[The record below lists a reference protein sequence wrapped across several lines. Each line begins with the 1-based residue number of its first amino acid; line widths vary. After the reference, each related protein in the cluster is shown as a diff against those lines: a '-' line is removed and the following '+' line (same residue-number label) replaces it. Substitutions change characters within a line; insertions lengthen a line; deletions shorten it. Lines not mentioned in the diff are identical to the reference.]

1 MEGYI
6 TIPER
11 EPSRI
16 FDRISVLSDP
26 IRCRALLLLE
36 DQELAVSE
44 ICQVLQLPQST
55 VSRHLKTL
63 ADDGWIRARKE
74 GTSRQYSAAPE
85 PEDAA
90 AQRLWQLVRDE
101 ISSGSGALQDR
112 TRLAGILSE
121 RRTRSQE
128 FFSAAAGD
136 WAELRRD
143 LFGERFDL
151 EGLLGLL
158 DEEWIVGD
166 LGCGT
171 GQTTQSL
178 APFVG
183 GIVAIDESEAM
194 LAAARKRLAGA
205 HNVEL
210 RLGRLEDL
218 PIDDH
223 TLDAAISVMVL
234 HHVTDPSLVLLEASR
249 ALRPSGKLLVVD
261 MLPHEREEY
270 RQQMGHAWMGFDEPQ
285 IRHWLEQAGFHRISL
300 SRIESRPQSHGP
312 VSLCCYSAGGFL
324 RRPPLTLRRT
334 S

>member
-1 MEGYI
+1 MDGSI
-6 TIPER
+6 ATPER

-26 IRCRALLLLE
+26 IRCRILLLLE
-36 DQELAVSE
+36 GQELAVSE

-63 ADDGWIRARKE
+63 VDDGWIRARKE
-74 GTSRQYSAAPE
+74 GTSRQYSATPE
-85 PEDAA
+85 PEDVS
-90 AQRLWQLVRDE
+90 AQRLWQLVREE
-101 ISSGSGALQDR
+101 ISSSVGALQDR
-112 TRLAGILSE
+112 TRLTGILSE

-128 FFSAAAGD
+128 FFSTAAGD
-136 WAELRRD
+136 WAELRQD

-158 DEEWIVGD
+158 DEEWTVGD

-178 APFVG
+178 APFVS
-183 GIVAIDESEAM
+183 GIVAIDESDAM
-194 LAAARKRLAGA
+194 LAAARTRLAGT
-205 HNVEL
+205 HNVDL

-234 HHVTDPSLVLLEASR
+234 HHVTDPARVLIEASR
-249 ALRPSGKLLVVD
+249 ALKPSGKLLVVD
-261 MLPHEREEY
+261 MLPHERQEF
-270 RQQMGHAWMGFDEPQ
+270 RQQMGHVWLGFDEPQ
-285 IRHWLEQAGFHRISL
+285 IRLWLDNAGFHRIRFHELRADPNALGPSL
-300 SRIESRPQSHGP
+300 FAATARVAS
-312 VSLCCYSAGGFL
+312 
-324 RRPPLTLRRT
+324 
-334 S
+334 